1 MAVSLALRM
10 AVCAVLLVRWSAPE
24 AAEAVSIERCRAL
37 NESAERLLCYDTL
50 FPRVPASLG
59 RLAPQPVPARPP
71 DRSTDEGLH
80 TPTASGQAPE
90 DEIRTFGL
98 SGARERAAAPLSV
111 IERVSAT
118 VTELQHEPGGRFVVY
133 LDNGQVWRQIETD
146 NWAPPRKG
154 ERVTIRRAAL
164 GSYMLE
170 TVENLATRV
179 SRIH

>member
-10 AVCAVLLVRWSAPE
+10 AVCAALLVRWSSPE

-50 FPRVPASLG
+50 FPRVSASSG
-59 RLAPQPVPARPP
+59 RPAPQPLPARPP
-71 DRSTDEGLH
+71 DRSTDEALH

-90 DEIRTFGL
+90 DAIRTFGL
-98 SGARERAAAPLSV
+98 SGARERA
-111 IERVSAT
+111 IEGVSAT
-118 VTELQHEPGGRFVVY
+118 VTELHHEPGGRFVLY

-170 TVENLATRV
+170 TVENLATHVRRV
-179 SRIH
+179 R